1 MCCVCWIESWGDRVL
16 MVSEWGPSHVWGML
30 VVSVVSVVRIV
41 WLGPGGPAAAR
52 FYAVLCTPSIW
63 CKIVCPKQEPARKII
78 VRNVAKRDKRTP
90 VLVREGRGKRPYPS
104 S

>member
-41 WLGPGGPAAAR
+41 WLGPGGRAR
-52 FYAVLCTPSIW
+52 AGGVVF
-63 CKIVCPKQEPARKII
+63 ARGADAPPCSPLETNHGGC
-78 VRNVAKRDKRTP
+78 VM
-90 VLVREGRGKRPYPS
+90 
-104 S
+104 